1 MKKIKSIMSV
11 FALGTVLVL
20 SGCTGGQTTPAT
32 AVKDPAP
39 AQDGKYKD
47 GNYFA
52 QQDAFAK
59 GWKYMVTIE
68 VKDGKIASADW
79 NGANEK
85 GGPDKVAF
93 SASGQYGMKKGG
105 AQSEWHEQAEK
116 AEAYLVQTQDPTK
129 INYKDDAGHSDDI
142 AGVSVG
148 VKDFFEL
155 AKKALDAGPVEKGPY
170 KDGAYYAEAPMYG
183 KDGWKYSASL
193 TVVNGNIVA
202 ADWNGLNVK
211 GGKDKDTL
219 SADGEYGMKEKGK
232 AQAEWHEQAQKA
244 EAYLLKTQD
253 PTKVNYKDDAGKTD
267 DIAGVSIKVKDF
279 FELAK
284 AALDKGPIAQGSYKD
299 GLYYAADEKFEKGWK
314 YMTSIVVK
322 NGTIVGVDWNGIP
335 EDATKPNKDVQSTN
349 GDYKLAP
356 GNQGEWAV
364 QAQKAEAHLLK
375 TQDPT
380 KITYKD
386 DAGHSDDIAGVSVTV
401 GEFFKLAQKALEGA
415 K

>member
-1 MKKIKSIMSV
+1 MKKVKSLMTVI
-11 FALGTVLVL
+11 ALGSALVL
-20 SGCTGGQTTPAT
+20 SGCGGNQSTPAT
-32 AVKDPAP
+32 TDQGKQDAKY
-39 AQDGKYKD
+39 QDGT
-47 GNYFA
+47 YFA

-85 GGPDKVAF
+85 GGPDKDAL
-93 SASGQYGMKKGG
+93 SASGQYGLVAKGG
-105 AQSEWHEQAEK
+105 AQAEWHEQAEK
-116 AEAYLVQTQDPTK
+116 AEAYLVQTQDATK
-129 INYKDDAGHSDDI
+129 INYKDDEGHSDDI
-142 AGVSVG
+142 AGVSVS

-155 AKKALDAGPVEKGPY
+155 AKKALDAGPVSKGQY

-183 KDGWKYSASL
+183 KDGWKYFASL

-202 ADWNGLNVK
+202 ADWNGLNIK
-211 GGKDKDTL
+211 GGKDKDTF

-244 EAYLLKTQD
+244 EAYLLQNQD
-253 PTKVNYKDDAGKTD
+253 PTKVTYTDDAGHTD
-267 DIAGVSIKVKDF
+267 AIAGASIKVKDF

-284 AALDKGPIAQGSYKD
+284 TALDKGPIAQGSFKD
-299 GLYYAADEKFEKGWK
+299 GIYYAAGDKFEKGWK

-335 EDATKPNKDVQSTN
+335 EDATKANKDLQSTN
-349 GDYKLAP
+349 GEYKLAP
-356 GNQGEWAV
+356 GNQGEWVA
-364 QAQKAEAHLLK
+364 QAQKAEAYLLQ

-401 GEFFKLAQKALEGA
+401 GEFFELAQKALEKA